1 MKTLNILKFTAAF
14 FATTSIAMAQPGG
27 GQGRGP
33 GGFGGGPFGG
43 GGGFGSDP
51 TMLLSLEP
59 VQKELE
65 LSEEQKAD
73 LTKLSEEGRSFFSDF
88 RNLSRE
94 EITKKLEERTAENKK
109 RLDAILLKPQL
120 GRLEEVSLQIA
131 GAGALDRTDVAEKLK
146 LTDAQKK
153 SLADLSTESRDKI
166 REAMSA
172 GPLGAGEM
180 QEKMAAVNKERKEKS
195 LAVLTKEQREKFDV
209 LQGKKFDLD
218 LSQMMP
224 RFGGPR
230 GGGRGGPGGG
240 GPLPAGAQPPAGT
253 PQPAAGGAQ
262 PGGN

>member
-1 MKTLNILKFTAAF
+1 MKTLSCLKFAAAF
-14 FATTSIAMAQPGG
+14 FAATSIAMAQPGG

-33 GGFGGGPFGG
+33 GGFGGG

-73 LTKLSEEGRSFFSDF
+73 LTKLSEEGRSLFADF

-109 RLDAILLKPQL
+109 RLDGILLKPQL
-120 GRLEEVSLQIA
+120 GRLEEISIQIA

-153 SLADLSTESRDKI
+153 SLEDLSTESRDKI
-166 REAMSA
+166 REVMSA
-172 GPLGAGEM
+172 GPLGPGEM
-180 QEKMAAVNKERKEKS
+180 QEKMAAINKDRKEKS
-195 LAVLTKEQREKFDV
+195 LGVLTKEQREKFDI
-209 LQGKKFDLD
+209 LQGKKFELD
-218 LSQMMP
+218 MSQMML

-230 GGGRGGPGGG
+230 GGGRGGPSGSG
-240 GPLPAGAQPPAGT
+240 GPLPAGGQPP
-253 PQPAAGGAQ
+253 AGGAQ
-262 PGGN
+262 PATGVAQPGGN